1 MFLFCFVYA
10 FWYGVEEKASIGNK
24 VPISLNCLPGPSSR
38 GGGGGGGGG
47 AKEILPEASKES

>member
-38 GGGGGGGGG
+38 GGGGGGG